1 MGWWHSGHCGSL
13 AEEGVVLVVAVVVA
27 VVVVVAVAVA
37 VAVAAAARSRQAM
50 SRRRMAGERWQGAQM
65 RQRFSQ
71 ITWMASSTFEQKLQ
85 FASDDMAARVEAG
98 VSE

>member
-1 MGWWHSGHCGSL
+1 
-13 AEEGVVLVVAVVVA
+13 
-27 VVVVVAVAVA
+27 
-37 VAVAAAARSRQAM
+37 
-50 SRRRMAGERWQGAQM
+50 M

-85 FASDDMAARVEAG
+85 FASDDMAAGVEAG

>member
-13 AEEGVVLVVAVVVA
+13 AEEGVEEVEVGVLVVTAAVA
-27 VVVVVAVAVA
+27 VVVVAA
-37 VAVAAAARSRQAM
+37 AAAARSRQAM
-50 SRRRMAGERWQGAQM
+50 SRRRIAGERWQGAHM

-85 FASDDMAARVEAG
+85 FASDDMAAGVEAG

>member
-13 AEEGVVLVVAVVVA
+13 AEEGVEEVEEGGLVVVVA
-27 VVVVVAVAVA
+27 VVVA